1 MEIASIIDKIKKYK
15 PESNTDII
23 RKSYEF
29 AELAHRGTKRL
40 SGEDFIQHPLNVAY
54 ILADLKLDEKT
65 ISAALLHDVLRDPSE
80 SLETLKEK
88 FGEEIANL
96 VNGVTNIS
104 KLKTKSKEDCNSESI
119 RKMLLATANDV
130 RIILIKLADKLH
142 NMRTLDYLPE
152 EKQKETSKKVLEIYA
167 PLAYRLGIERVKG
180 ELKDL
185 AFKYLEPEKYSFL
198 IEKVKDRYKNRE
210 EEIVGAKETLFQEF
224 EKHNIKADITGR
236 PKRFNSIY
244 EKMKKKNYSF
254 EQIYDIVALRVITKT
269 IKNCY
274 EILGIVH
281 NLWKPIPGEFSDYI
295 AMPKSNMYQ
304 SIHTIVVSNTGK
316 LFEIQ
321 IRTEDMHLLAEDGIA
336 AHWSYKGESGDKVFD
351 KKLSWLKEL
360 LGWQQDS
367 ESPKEFINGL
377 KLGFFENEIFVF
389 TPKGKVIELPKRS
402 VVIDFAYA
410 IHSSIGDKCGG
421 ARINGKF
428 ASLRT
433 ELKNGD
439 IVEILTGKKHTP
451 SRTWLKFARTA
462 RAKSKIK
469 QAVRLKQNIPIKSIE
484 IKEPLKEIKKD
495 LIKIKNVEDATI
507 KYSKCCNPLPGEE
520 IVGFITKSKRL
531 HIHKFD
537 CKSINNSVNKK
548 KIEVSWIN
556 DIDSLINIRVNAS
569 DRVGLLADILNTI
582 LLTKLKVE
590 STQAKI
596 AGKDITECN
605 FSIKVD
611 TLDNLENLIKMVK
624 KVKGVRKISI
634 N

>member
-1 MEIASIIDKIKKYK
+1 MEITTIIDKIKEYK
-15 PESNTDII
+15 PTSDLDII
-23 RKSYEF
+23 KESYKF
-29 AELAHRGTKRL
+29 AELAHKDVKRL

-54 ILADLKLDEKT
+54 ILVGLKLDEKT
-65 ISAALLHDVLRDPSE
+65 ISAALLHDVLEDSNN

-104 KLKTKSKEDCNSESI
+104 KLKTKSKEDCDSESI
-119 RKMLLATANDV
+119 RKMLLATAKDV

-142 NMRTLDYLPE
+142 NMRTLDYLPK
-152 EKQKETSKKVLEIYA
+152 EKQKEISKKVLEIYA
-167 PLAYRLGIERVKG
+167 PLAYRLGIERIKG

-185 AFKYLEPEKYSFL
+185 AFKHLEPEKYSFL
-198 IEKVKDRYKNRE
+198 VKRVEDRYKNRE
-210 EEIVGAKETLFQEF
+210 EEIEEAKKTLLQEF
-224 EKHNIKADITGR
+224 EKHNIEANIIGR

-244 EKMKKKNYSF
+244 EKMEKKNYSF
-254 EQIYDIVALRVITKT
+254 EQIYDIVALRVITNT

-281 NLWKPIPGEFSDYI
+281 NLWKPIPGEFEDYI

-304 SIHTIVVSNTGK
+304 SIHTIVVSDSGK

-321 IRTEDMHLLAEDGIA
+321 IRTEDMHILAEDGIA
-336 AHWSYKGESGDKVFD
+336 AHWSYKGEAGDKTFD

-367 ESPKEFINGL
+367 ESPKEFIDGL

-389 TPKGKVIELPKRS
+389 TPNGKVIELPKRS

-428 ASLRT
+428 VSLRT

-451 SRTWLKFARTA
+451 SRTWLKFAKTA
-462 RAKSKIK
+462 KAKSKIK

-484 IKEPLKEIKKD
+484 IKKPLKEIKKD
-495 LIKIKNVEDATI
+495 LIKIKNIEDAII

-520 IVGFITKSKRL
+520 IIGFITKSKRL
-531 HIHKFD
+531 HVHRSN
-537 CKSINNSVNKK
+537 CKNINNSINRKK
-548 KIEVSWIN
+548 VEVSWIDN
-556 DIDSLINIRVNAS
+556 IDSLINIKVSAL
-569 DRVGLLADILNTI
+569 DRSGLLVDILNTI
-582 LLTKLKVE
+582 VLTELKVE
-590 STQAKI
+590 STNAKVV
-596 AGKDITECN
+596 GKNVTECN
-605 FSIKVD
+605 FLIKVD
-611 TLDNLENLIKMVK
+611 TLDNLENLVK
-624 KVKGVRKISI
+624 KIEKVKGVRKISI